1 VDKEAAREH
10 GITICNVP
18 SQNTDSVSQHG
29 FALYFAVR
37 RKVVELHQLMMEG
50 VWAQGSL
57 HKRFER
63 LPRVNEEEVLVI
75 VGYGALGT
83 NECQSETEMML
94 MVN

>member
-1 VDKEAAREH
+1 MDKEAAREH
-10 GITICNVP
+10 GVTICNVP

-50 VWAQGSL
+50 VWPQGSL

-75 VGYGALGT
+75 VGYGALGR
-83 NECQSETEMML
+83 NECQSETYMML

>member
-1 VDKEAAREH
+1 
-10 GITICNVP
+10 
-18 SQNTDSVSQHG
+18 
-29 FALYFAVR
+29 
-37 RKVVELHQLMMEG
+37 MMEG